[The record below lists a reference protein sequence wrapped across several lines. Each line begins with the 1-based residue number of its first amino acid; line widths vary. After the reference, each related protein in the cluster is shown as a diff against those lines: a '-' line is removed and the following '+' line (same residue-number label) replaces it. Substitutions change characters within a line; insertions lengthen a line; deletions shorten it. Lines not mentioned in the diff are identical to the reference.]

1 MLAFSLA
8 GLVVGFAVGATGVGG
23 GALMTPLLIL
33 LFGVS
38 PAVAVGTDLLY
49 AAGTKGFGVLL
60 HRQQGTVEWR
70 IVGLLM
76 LGSVPA
82 SVLTTLGLHWVGID
96 DRIEHIITLT
106 LCVTVVATGLL
117 TILKSKVQYF
127 SEHESIRML
136 KVLHHKGRTPMTVI
150 AGLLLGIVVTI
161 SSVGA
166 GVIGAMILLI
176 LYPRLPAI
184 SVVGTDLA
192 HAVPLT
198 LVAGIGHLTL
208 GTVDFH
214 MLGYLLIGSLPGIYL
229 GTRVGF
235 KLPDRVL
242 KPMIATIL
250 VLIAG
255 ALFTKTAVAAIA
267 ALAESGIN
275 V

>member
-23 GALMTPLLIL
+23 GAIMTPLLIL
-33 LFGVS
+33 VFGIS

-70 IVGLLM
+70 IVKLLM

-82 SVLTTLGLHWVGID
+82 SVLTTAALHWVGID
-96 DRIEHIITLT
+96 EGIEQIITLT
-106 LCVTVVATGLL
+106 LCVTVVLTGLL
-117 TILKSKVQYF
+117 TLMRSKIQSF
-127 SEHESIRML
+127 SEHESFQWLR
-136 KVLHHKGRTPMTVI
+136 VLHRKWRTPMTVI
-150 AGLLLGIVVTI
+150 AGLVLGVVVTL

-166 GVIGAMILLI
+166 GVIGAMILLL

-198 LVAGIGHLTL
+198 LVAGLGHLTL
-208 GTVDFH
+208 GTVDFSL
-214 MLGYLLIGSLPGIYL
+214 LGYLLLGSIPGIYL

-235 KLPDRVL
+235 RLPDNVL
-242 KPMIATIL
+242 KPMIAIIL
-250 VLIAG
+250 VIIAS
-255 ALFTKTAVAAIA
+255 ALFTRTAMAAIA
-267 ALAESGIN
+267 SLTATGIN

>member
-1 MLAFSLA
+1 MFAFSLA

-60 HRQQGTVEWR
+60 HRQKGTVEWS

-76 LGSVPA
+76 LGSVPT
-82 SVLTTLGLHWVGID
+82 SILTTAALHWVGID
-96 DRIEHIITLT
+96 ERIESLITLT
-106 LCVTVVATGLL
+106 LCVAVISTGLL
-117 TILKSKVQYF
+117 TLLRNKVQSF
-127 SEHESIRML
+127 SEHESFE
-136 KVLHHKGRTPMTVI
+136 VLRSLHRRWRSPMTVV
-150 AGLLLGIVVTI
+150 AGAILGVVVTL

-166 GVIGAMILLI
+166 GVIGAMILLL

-198 LVAGIGHLTL
+198 AVAGLGHMSL
-208 GTVDFH
+208 GTVDFS
-214 MLGYLLIGSLPGIYL
+214 MLGYLLLGSIPGIYL
-229 GTRVGF
+229 GTRLGF
-235 KLPDRVL
+235 RLPDRVL
-242 KPMIATIL
+242 KPVIAGIL
-250 VLIAG
+250 VIIAG
-255 ALFTKTAVAAIA
+255 SLFTRTALAAIA
-267 ALAESGIN
+267 SLGGSATG

>member
-49 AAGTKGFGVLL
+49 AAGTKGFGVFL
-60 HRQQGTVEWR
+60 HRQRGTVEWR
-70 IVGLLM
+70 IVWLLM

-82 SVLTTLGLHWVGID
+82 SILTTAALHWIGID

-106 LCVTVVATGLL
+106 LCIAVISTGLL
-117 TILKSKVQYF
+117 TLLRNKVQSF
-127 SEHESIRML
+127 SEHESFE
-136 KVLHHKGRTPMTVI
+136 VLRNIHRRWRTPMTIISGVM
-150 AGLLLGIVVTI
+150 LGVVVTL

-166 GVIGAMILLI
+166 GVIGAMVLLL

-198 LVAGIGHLTL
+198 AVAGLGHLTL
-208 GTVDFH
+208 GTVDFN
-214 MLGYLLIGSLPGIYL
+214 MLGYLLLGSIPGIYL
-229 GTRVGF
+229 GTRLGF
-235 KLPDRVL
+235 RLPDRVL
-242 KPMIATIL
+242 KP
-250 VLIAG
+250 VIAG
-255 ALFTKTAVAAIA
+255 VLVIIAGSLFTRTALAAIA
-267 ALAESGIN
+267 SLNGSAFGA
-275 V
+275 

>member
-1 MLAFSLA
+1 MFAFSVA

-23 GALMTPLLIL
+23 GALMTPILIL

-60 HRQQGTVEWR
+60 HRHKGTVEWR
-70 IVGLLM
+70 IVWLLM
-76 LGSVPA
+76 LGSIPS
-82 SVLTTLGLHWVGID
+82 SVLTTAILHKVGIND
-96 DRIEHIITLT
+96 QIEQVITLT
-106 LCVTVVATGLL
+106 LCIAVISTGLL
-117 TILKSKVQYF
+117 TLLKSQIQSF
-127 SEHESIRML
+127 SEHESL
-136 KVLHHKGRTPMTVI
+136 DVLRKIHRQWREPMTVLS
-150 AGLLLGIVVTI
+150 GVVLGVVVTL

-166 GVIGAMILLI
+166 GVIGAMILLL

-198 LVAGIGHLTL
+198 LVAGLGHLTL
-208 GTVDFH
+208 GTVNFE
-214 MLGYLLIGSLPGIYL
+214 MLGYLLLGSIPGIYL
-229 GTRVGF
+229 GTRIGF

-242 KPMIATIL
+242 KPVIATVL

-255 ALFTKTAVAAIA
+255 SLFTKTALAAIA
-267 ALAESGIN
+267 ALTGTAIN

>member
-23 GALMTPLLIL
+23 GALMTPILIL
-33 LFGVS
+33 IFGIS

-49 AAGTKGFGVLL
+49 AAGTKGFGALL

-70 IVGLLM
+70 IVFLLM

-82 SVLTTLGLHWVGID
+82 SIITTVGLHWVGID
-96 DRIEHIITLT
+96 EHIEQVITLT
-106 LCVTVVATGLL
+106 LCITVIATGLL
-117 TILKSKVQYF
+117 TLLRNKVQSF
-127 SEHESIRML
+127 SEHESFEML
-136 KVLHHKGRTPMTVI
+136 RVLHRKWRTPMTVVSGI
-150 AGLLLGIVVTI
+150 LLGVVVTL

-166 GVIGAMILLI
+166 GVIGAMILLL

-214 MLGYLLIGSLPGIYL
+214 MLGYLLLGSLPGIYL

-250 VLIAG
+250 VLIAA
-255 ALFTKTAVAAIA
+255 ALFTKTAVAAVT
-267 ALAESGIN
+267 ALLGTGIN